1 MQRSTAP
8 QRSRRTHRSPR
19 RTRVSPYLL
28 DEIAFTRAEIER
40 ARADA
45 VTAA

>member
-8 QRSRRTHRSPR
+8 QRSRRTHRSSR

-28 DEIAFTRAEIER
+28 DDIAFTRGDIER
-40 ARADA
+40 ARADD
-45 VTAA
+45 VPAA